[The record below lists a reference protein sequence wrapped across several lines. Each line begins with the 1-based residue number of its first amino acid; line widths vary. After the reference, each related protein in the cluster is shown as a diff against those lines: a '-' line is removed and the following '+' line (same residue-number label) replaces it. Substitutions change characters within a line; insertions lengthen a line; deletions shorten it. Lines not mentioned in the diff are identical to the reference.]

1 MLILADIVEVA
12 GSFLW
17 PAGTV
22 VIAVA
27 IAFVVHFIL
36 FFVLK
41 RMAKET
47 DTPLDESLVKHFRSP
62 MLCVTILIALRVV
75 MPLLSLSE
83 DVLTACKQVFSLTLI
98 ASVSWLLIKSVYVL
112 DDYVRFRYDIRAKD
126 NLRARRIQTQ
136 LSVLKRLVIIVVS
149 IIALGTMLMTFER
162 VRQLGTS
169 LLASAGIAGLVI
181 GFAAQK
187 TLATF
192 VAGLQIAFTQPIRF
206 DDVVIVEGEWGR
218 IEEITLTYVVIRIWD
233 QRRLVVPIT
242 YFIEKPFQ
250 NWTRTSAEMLGTIFL
265 YVDHSVPIDAIRKR
279 LREIVEGSEWWDGR
293 VCGVQVTNTTEKCI
307 EARALISSADSS
319 GAWELRCLVRE
330 KLIDFLQQ
338 NYPGSLPRFR
348 AEVEQHN
355 PPGTEARPELV

>member
-1 MLILADIVEVA
+1 MVA
-12 GSFLW
+12 
-17 PAGTV
+17 
-22 VIAVA
+22 IAVA
-27 IAFVVHFIL
+27 IALAIHFFI

-41 RMAKET
+41 RVAKET
-47 DTPLDESLVKHFRSP
+47 DTPLDESLVKHFFSP
-62 MLCVTILIALRVV
+62 ARCMTVLIALRVV

-83 DVLTACKQVFSLTLI
+83 EVLTACKQVFSLALI
-98 ASVSWLLIKSVYVL
+98 MTVSWLLIKSVYVL

-136 LSVLKRLVIIVVS
+136 LGVLKRLVIITVS

-169 LLASAGIAGLVI
+169 LLASAGIAGLI
-181 GFAAQK
+181 LGFAAQK

-192 VAGLQIAFTQPIRF
+192 VAGLQIAFTQPIRY

-250 NWTRTSAEMLGTIFL
+250 NWTRTSAEMLGTVFL
-265 YVDHSVPIDAIRKR
+265 YVDHTVPVDAIRQR

-293 VCGVQVTNTTEKCI
+293 VCGVQVTNATEKCI
-307 EARALISSADSS
+307 EVRALISAADSS
-319 GAWELRCLVRE
+319 GAWDLRCMVRE
-330 KLIDFLQQ
+330 KLIEFLQQ
-338 NYPGSLPRFR
+338 NYPGSLPRIR
-348 AEVEQHN
+348 TEYESSN
-355 PPGTEARPELV
+355 PPCPMPPQNGYTPEDFPPPPG